1 MVSARDAYAWL
12 RRYRVVLGQLGFASV
27 VAFAFVNFSAGLFF
41 GPLLLPAP
49 ACDGTP
55 CEAKKGVDPCHDLAV
70 DEARGNPHEVSGF
83 ERVLV
88 TGASGFIGSHLAAK
102 LLDLGYHVRVYDNLD
117 TGNILF
123 LDLLHPRLEFMHG
136 DILDISTLRIAME
149 GVSGVFHLAAA
160 SKVLPSLKDPHMA
173 TFNVERNSVGT
184 ANVLEVANET
194 KLVRKVVY
202 AGSSTYYGNQPVP
215 FRETDPFVPTSPY
228 AASKYMGEL
237 QMSTN
242 DQLYGL
248 PTLNLRYFMVYGP
261 RNPSEGAYAIVTG
274 KFLKQ
279 RLDGQPLLIEGTGEN
294 FRDFIHVDDVAR
306 SSILGYQSAVHG
318 TAINIGSGMSFSV
331 KAVAGIFSS
340 NQKHVPA
347 RKNDL
352 LGTLADTCRA
362 KRLLHFSA
370 RHDFTKTMREML
382 DQALAGRT
390 DYIAPMWEEARTVR
404 ALEER
409 FPDWPRVSVRERA
422 AKIKEALDREPAF
435 LQQLLEQLRGQP

>member
-12 RRYRVVLGQLGFASV
+12 RRYRVVLSQLGLASV
-27 VAFAFVNFSAGLFF
+27 VAFAFVNFSAGLWFSSV
-41 GPLLLPAP
+41 LIPATQC
-49 ACDGTP
+49 AEP
-55 CEAKKGVDPCHDLAV
+55 CQPKFGVDPCRDLLV
-70 DEARGNPHEVSGF
+70 DEASGTPHEASGF

-88 TGASGFIGSHLAAK
+88 TGASGFIGSHLTAK
-102 LLDLGYHVRVYDNLD
+102 LLELGYHVRVFDNLE

-123 LDLLHPRLEFMHG
+123 LDLLHPRLEFVHG
-136 DILDISTLRIAME
+136 DILDVPALRSAMD
-149 GVSGVFHLAAA
+149 GISGVFHLAAA

-215 FRETDPFVPTSPY
+215 FRESDPFMPTSPY

-237 QMSTN
+237 QMLTN

-279 RLDGQPLLIEGTGEN
+279 RLEGESLLIEGTGEN

-306 SSILGYQSAVHG
+306 SCILGYQSAVHG
-318 TAINIGSGMSFSV
+318 TAINIGSGTSYSV
-331 KAVAGIFSS
+331 KEVAGIFSS
-340 NQKHVPA
+340 NQKHVAA

-370 RHDFTKTMREML
+370 RHDFMTTMREML
-382 DQALAGRT
+382 DDALAGRT
-390 DYIAPMWEEARTVR
+390 DYIAPMWKEAGAESV
-404 ALEER
+404 LEER
-409 FPDWPRVSVRERA
+409 FPGWAAAPVHQRA
-422 AKIKEALDREPAF
+422 AKIKEAMDQELAF
-435 LQQLLEQLRGQP
+435 LPSLLEKLRGKR